1 VFEQASGVAGRPSPR
16 NTPPPGNGDHPNE
29 EACDPRGP
37 RHGRT
42 RAARPGDVAQPDA
55 PQGQDAGELYPEEGR
70 LPRPRHADQPDA
82 DPDPGRRDDRY
93 SGNVVVDVKKAN
105 HGAPKGQQ
113 TFTLTDAKVKFH
125 VPDRTN
131 DGKRNLADLL
141 AGDRVNLHG
150 KITKLRHGC
159 STTGFTPTI
168 TVKKVDFNKPKPPKP
183 ATPHHQS

>member
-1 VFEQASGVAGRPSPR
+1 MKKLATLAVLATGALVLPAQAMSHNRTHPR
-16 NTPPPGNGDHPNE
+16 AKTPASCTPKKVGYH
-29 EACDPRGP
+29 ARGTLISQTLTQTQ
-37 RHGRT
+37 G
-42 RAARPGDVAQPDA
+42 AATATKS
-55 PQGQDAGELYPEEGR
+55 
-70 LPRPRHADQPDA
+70 
-82 DPDPGRRDDRY
+82 DDRY

-168 TVKKVDFNKPKPPKP
+168 TVKKVDFNKPK
-183 ATPHHQS
+183 T

>member
-1 VFEQASGVAGRPSPR
+1 MKKLATLAVLATGALVLPAQAMSHNRTHPR
-16 NTPPPGNGDHPNE
+16 AKTPASCTPKKVGYH
-29 EACDPRGP
+29 ARGTLISQTLTQTQ
-37 RHGRT
+37 G
-42 RAARPGDVAQPDA
+42 AATATKS
-55 PQGQDAGELYPEEGR
+55 
-70 LPRPRHADQPDA
+70 
-82 DPDPGRRDDRY
+82 DDRY